1 MATEISPKV
10 QESGPPPPPHTG
22 PSPKFYH
29 VFTPSL
35 SGKFY
40 DEIKTYLGDGDNA
53 CSYSNKL
60 EISLC
65 LILSR
70 ANHELDVKA

>member
-1 MATEISPKV
+1 MNFFLKFIQFGAAILNSLSPKCY
-10 QESGPPPPPHTG
+10 Q
-22 PSPKFYH
+22 F
-29 VFTPSL
+29 FTPSL

-40 DEIKTYLGDGDNA
+40 DEIYTYLGDGDNA

-70 ANHELDVKA
+70 TSHELDVKA